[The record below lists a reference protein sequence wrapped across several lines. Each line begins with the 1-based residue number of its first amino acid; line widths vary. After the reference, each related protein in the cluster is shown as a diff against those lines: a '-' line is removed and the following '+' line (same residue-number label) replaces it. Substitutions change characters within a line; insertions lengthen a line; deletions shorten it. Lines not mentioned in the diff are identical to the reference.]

1 MVTQNN
7 SIQLDR
13 RWLRRF
19 ANTAFVVL
27 LAGIALWSYWRYY
40 MYTPWTRDGRVRA
53 ETVNI
58 APEVA
63 GHVTQL
69 RVADNQFVRKGDV
82 LFVVDPSEYKLAL
95 AKARATLETKRQDMQ
110 LRTALSE
117 RRKAMSDESISKEE
131 QQLAETTAAVASAA
145 FQEAK
150 AAYDLAK
157 LNLDRTTVRS
167 PVNGYVTN
175 LRLRVGDYSP
185 VGQVKVTVIDSDS
198 YWVNGYFEETKMPY
212 IRVGD
217 RATIALMGVDPTLS
231 GRVESI
237 GRGIA
242 DQNGKADA
250 QGLPDVNPVF
260 YWVRLAQRIPVR
272 IHIDHVPDD
281 LALAAGMTCTINVA
295 TNNRGRQ

>member
-1 MVTQNN
+1 MVTHNK

-19 ANTAFVVL
+19 ANTAFVVF
-27 LAGIALWSYWRYY
+27 LAGLALWSYWRYY

-53 ETVNI
+53 ETVNL

-63 GHVTQL
+63 GHVTEL
-69 RVADNQFVRKGDV
+69 RVADNQFVHKGDV
-82 LFVVDPSEYKLAL
+82 LFVVDPSDYKLSL
-95 AKARATLETKRQDMQ
+95 AKAKAALETKRQDML
-110 LRTALSE
+110 LRTTLAA
-117 RRKAMSDESISKEE
+117 RRKAMSDEAISKEE
-131 QQLAETTAAVASAA
+131 QQLADTTAAVASAA

-157 LNLDRTTVRS
+157 LNLDRTVVRS

-175 LRLRVGDYSP
+175 LRLRVGDYAP

-212 IRVGD
+212 IHVGD
-217 RATIALMGVDPTLS
+217 PATIALMGVDPTLS
-231 GRVESI
+231 GHVESI

-242 DQNGKADA
+242 DSNGKADT

-272 IHIDHVPDD
+272 IHLDHVPDN
-281 LALAAGMTCTINVA
+281 LTLAAGMTCTININ
-295 TNNRGRQ
+295 TQNHQ